1 MKAAVK
7 DGCSFAKSLRNLVG
21 RRCEEVERRLYE
33 DQEYRILVEE
43 AVRLYQAYIKPRV
56 PFDEYSKYESVL
68 SLQELRLEEEVYL
81 QGLRDGLALAGIL
94 KGDRTLRLNEGI
106 TRIEREC
113 LEVEEAQAYGGVLI
127 GKAKQR

>member
-1 MKAAVK
+1 MKAANE
-7 DGCSFAKSLRNLVG
+7 DGCSFARSLRNFVG

-56 PFDEYSKYESVL
+56 PFDEYNKYESVL
-68 SLQELRLEEEVYL
+68 ALQELKLEEEVYL

-94 KGDRTLRLNEGI
+94 KGDRTLFFSEG
-106 TRIEREC
+106 TRGG
-113 LEVEEAQAYGGVLI
+113 EEPCQEGAEMARVVS
-127 GKAKQR
+127 